1 MFHERPRCSTRTFKL
16 EQGESGGRA
25 GTTRISETCL
35 LVPPVSEHEPPRS
48 SIHSGGGSWLMSSD
62 RQTET
67 QFYSP
72 NLLESPSSCSLA
84 SPAAPS
90 RLSRISP
97 RCASV
102 RRNGSKS
109 DSLCQ
114 SASAGFKNK
123 IGKTRAQGYIPVK
136 EQLKEV
142 TFLSASSSPPPS
154 PSSFFCF
161 CHLPLPRCA
170 WRCSRGLRL

>member
-123 IGKTRAQGYIPVK
+123 IGKTHARRA
-136 EQLKEV
+136 
-142 TFLSASSSPPPS
+142 TSLSKSN
-154 PSSFFCF
+154 
-161 CHLPLPRCA
+161 
-170 WRCSRGLRL
+170 